1 MIDTT
6 TAGVCSGMYLMMQ
19 PGRFSLNAPWIIPT
33 SMPLAVTG
41 PPNRRPA
48 TELGHD
54 GARILARPERDS
66 AGIAGGPAQLADHLA
81 DRRIRSDA
89 VDREVVE
96 VRHRRHLRRI
106 EPDDRVIE
114 AVVAGHHG
122 AQRAAILCRFSG
134 DDGAGSAAMRG
145 GEPDQRAGVVG
156 ADGGQ
161 GAQRLPVDDDARA
174 TAEGN
179 LVVCSLARTGRADR
193 HQQDQGHHRR
203 RHAAVRGLQG
213 ITPVGESGPNPKRCV
228 SLA

>member
-1 MIDTT
+1 M
-6 TAGVCSGMYLMMQ
+6 
-19 PGRFSLNAPWIIPT
+19 
-33 SMPLAVTG
+33 TG
-41 PPNRRPA
+41 PPNRRAA

-161 GAQRLPVDDDARA
+161 GAQRLPLTTMPAPPPRGTLSSAALPGPAGPTAISRIKA
-174 TAEGN
+174 TI
-179 LVVCSLARTGRADR
+179 
-193 HQQDQGHHRR
+193 
-203 RHAAVRGLQG
+203 AAVTRRCAVCKASL
-213 ITPVGESGPNPKRCV
+213 PSVSPGPNPKRCV